1 MPVRIRLRRMG
12 RKKKPFYRIVVVDSR
27 NPRDGKYIES
37 LGHYNPL
44 TEPAEVRIDEEKAF
58 SWLQRG
64 AVPSDTALSLLK
76 KVGVLKKWH
85 EKQKRAALIKA
96 LSTDENI
103 GTAESTKE
111 SAAQPG
117 VSEEEQEQQ
126 VD

>member
-1 MPVRIRLRRMG
+1 MG

-27 NPRDGKYIES
+27 SPRDGEYIES

-58 SWLQRG
+58 SWLERG

-103 GTAESTKE
+103 GTAEFTKE

-126 VD
+126 AD

>member
-64 AVPSDTALSLLK
+64 AVPSETALSLLK

-111 SAAQPG
+111 SAAQPR